1 MAYSYYPNNQIY
13 MQNMQDLQNM
23 REKID
28 NQMRQMQ
35 QLNQNQMQ
43 QQQPVPITQNFQLA
57 PNPNSNELESKYV
70 NNIDEVKGIFV
81 MKTGVFLNK
90 ELNTLWI
97 KNTNGDIRTF
107 ELNEIIPQDP
117 KDIEINNLKKE
128 LQRMREMINYGNESD
143 VDNSDFNEPDES
155 KVTTKLS
162 SRSKSNA
169 KQK

>member
-1 MAYSYYPNNQIY
+1 MAYSYYPNNQYY

-23 REKID
+23 KERID
-28 NQMRQMQ
+28 KQMQQMQ
-35 QLNQNQMQ
+35 QLNQNQMQQ

-57 PNPNSNELESKYV
+57 PNPNNNELESKYV

-107 ELNEIIPQDP
+107 ELKELIEIDP
-117 KDIEINNLKKE
+117 KDREIAMLKQE
-128 LQRMREMINYGNESD
+128 LEKMKEMISNESNG
-143 VDNSDFNEPDES
+143 NSTIIDEPNES
-155 KVTTKLS
+155 KTTTKLS
-162 SRSKSNA
+162 NRSKSNA
-169 KQK
+169 K

>member
-1 MAYSYYPNNQIY
+1 
-13 MQNMQDLQNM
+13 MQDLQNM

-28 NQMRQMQ
+28 RQMQQMQ

-43 QQQPVPITQNFQLA
+43 QQPIPQINQSFQLA
-57 PNPNSNELESKYV
+57 PNPTNNELESKYV

-107 ELNEIIPQDP
+107 ELNELVEIDP
-117 KDIEINNLKKE
+117 KDREIAMLKQEIEKMKE
-128 LQRMREMINYGNESD
+128 MVSNESNG
-143 VDNSDFNEPDES
+143 NSTDFNEPDEDEKPKRIS
-155 KVTTKLS
+155 NNKRT
-162 SRSKSNA
+162 NA
-169 KQK
+169 K

>member
-1 MAYSYYPNNQIY
+1 MAYPYYANNQYY

-28 NQMRQMQ
+28 RQMQQMQ

-43 QQQPVPITQNFQLA
+43 QQPQIPQVNQTFQLA
-57 PNPNSNELESKYV
+57 PNPTNNELESKYA

-107 ELNEIIPQDP
+107 ELSEIIDIDP
-117 KDIEINNLKKE
+117 KDKEIAILKQE
-128 LQRMREMINYGNESD
+128 LEKMKEMISNESNGNNT
-143 VDNSDFNEPDES
+143 DNDGADES
-155 KVTTKLS
+155 KKSARIPVRKQ
-162 SRSKSNA
+162 SNA
-169 KQK
+169 K